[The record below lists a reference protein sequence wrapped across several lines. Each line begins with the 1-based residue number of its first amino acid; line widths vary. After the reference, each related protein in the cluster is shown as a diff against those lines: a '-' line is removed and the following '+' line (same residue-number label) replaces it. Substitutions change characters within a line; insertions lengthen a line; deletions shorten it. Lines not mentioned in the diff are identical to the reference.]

1 MCVCVCVCVLSE
13 APNATW
19 HIYILNSACLPL
31 PCCLYI
37 CNLIGNYHMKQK
49 EIKPVCGKPLCL
61 GRSMLLCENVVFLT
75 SQQLL
80 SLPVFPISQVKPKTG
95 KGMRDLEMCVCS
107 FP

>member
-1 MCVCVCVCVLSE
+1 
-13 APNATW
+13 
-19 HIYILNSACLPL
+19 
-31 PCCLYI
+31 
-37 CNLIGNYHMKQK
+37 MKQK

-61 GRSMLLCENVVFLT
+61 GRSMLLCENIVFLT